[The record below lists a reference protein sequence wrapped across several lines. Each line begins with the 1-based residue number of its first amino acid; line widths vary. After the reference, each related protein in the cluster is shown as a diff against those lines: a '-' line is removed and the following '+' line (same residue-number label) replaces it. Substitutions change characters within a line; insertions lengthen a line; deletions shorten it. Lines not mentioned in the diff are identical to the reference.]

1 MLDHVGFAV
10 SDAERSRRFYEM
22 ALAPLGIT
30 LIMTV
35 GPEHNRV
42 GWHCARFRIRW

>member
-30 LIMTV
+30 LIDDG
-35 GPEHNRV
+35 GPEHTESR
-42 GWHCARFRIRW
+42 WHCARLRIRW